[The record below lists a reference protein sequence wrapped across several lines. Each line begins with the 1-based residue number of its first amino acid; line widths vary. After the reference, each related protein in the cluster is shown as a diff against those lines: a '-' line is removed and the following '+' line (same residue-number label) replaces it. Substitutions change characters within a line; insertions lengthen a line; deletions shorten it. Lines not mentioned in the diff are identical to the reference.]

1 MQMEQ
6 PKLAMMTQRMEF
18 AKGSSAN
25 RISHTC
31 HGKLNHRGNVFET
44 VGQKSTRQV
53 RVGDLNSCTRLD
65 CTRPCYSFRIRIRE
79 CIDCCFFVHKGNN
92 GESWQAGWNRPL
104 PLTIAKPQDTQRLS
118 GNVQGKHRVGTT
130 CSTMPSWLNN
140 LRSKQ
145 CCCDGYHWQIGQ

>member
-1 MQMEQ
+1 MEQ

-44 VGQKSTRQV
+44 VTQKSTRRV
-53 RVGDLNSCTRLD
+53 RVFGILTVAQDLLHKTCYENS
-65 CTRPCYSFRIRIRE
+65 YRIRIRE
-79 CIDCCFFVHKGNN
+79 WIDCCFFVHKGILLANH
-92 GESWQAGWNRPL
+92 GVCRFCRLFSPE
-104 PLTIAKPQDTQRLS
+104 AKPQDTQRLS

-145 CCCDGYHWQIGQ
+145 WCCDGYHWQIGQ